1 MSEVWCDMLGAAL
14 FASSVLLSIILHHT
28 PHETQEMSSSSSLSL
43 SLSSLPAV
51 RVPAM
56 EQEPDPVTDAVTDPV
71 TVTVTESC
79 RNSTGDQD
87 RVTGGGRGPDPRTA
101 TATATAAATTAT
113 TATANNN
120 NNNNNNNKKSKNKK
134 RKIPLTT
141 SETRQEGELEAAEA
155 ALASA
160 LTAIKSLSNNN
171 ISTISP
177 EFITAQQELK
187 AAKSQL
193 HKLKKRKL
201 TTVDNPAAWSCYP
214 PPCDVP
220 RESSDNRFTQSFDV
234 TCLMPKPEYSSE
246 DEKKVAEEMIS
257 TCRKE
262 AQDFFDLYGFVVFS
276 NVLSPHECD
285 ATVSEIWV
293 SLRAVD
299 CNNVRLFIPYTFYL
313 CRII

>member
-1 MSEVWCDMLGAAL
+1 MLGVAL
-14 FASSVLLSIILHHT
+14 FASSVLFSTILHHT
-28 PHETQEMSSSSSLSL
+28 PHETQEREMSSSSSLSL

-51 RVPAM
+51 RVPAVG
-56 EQEPDPVTDAVTDPV
+56 EETE
-71 TVTVTESC
+71 TVTVAETEIETESC

-87 RVTGGGRGPDPRTA
+87 RDTSPVSSGGRGPGTA
-101 TATATAAATTAT
+101 TATAT
-113 TATANNN
+113 TATANINN
-120 NNNNNNNKKSKNKK
+120 KNNNNKSRNKK

-160 LTAIKSLSNNN
+160 LSAIKSLSNNN

-214 PPCDVP
+214 PPCEVP

-234 TCLMPKPEYSSE
+234 TCLMLKPEYSSE
-246 DEKKVAEEMIS
+246 DEKKIAEEMIS
-257 TCRKE
+257 TCRKD

-285 ATVSEIWV
+285 TTVSEIWV
-293 SLRAVD
+293 NLRVVD
-299 CNNVRLFIPYTFYL
+299 CKGVRLFIPYTFYL

>member
-14 FASSVLLSIILHHT
+14 FASSVLLSTILHHT
-28 PHETQEMSSSSSLSL
+28 HTPCAHETQEREREMSSSSSL

-51 RVPAM
+51 RVPAVG
-56 EQEPDPVTDAVTDPV
+56 EE
-71 TVTVTESC
+71 TVTVAETESC

-87 RVTGGGRGPDPRTA
+87 RDTSPVSSGGRGPGTA

-113 TATANNN
+113 ANNN
-120 NNNNNNNKKSKNKK
+120 NNNNNKSKNKK

-160 LTAIKSLSNNN
+160 LNAIKSLSNNN

-177 EFITAQQELK
+177 DFITAQQELK

-234 TCLMPKPEYSSE
+234 TCLMLKPEYSSE